1 MTAFILKV
9 IRLLAYLA
17 PGVSARIARH
27 LFRSPK
33 IAPTKAWEV
42 QVEAQAERSYLSNGI
57 SYLRWP
63 VANPVA
69 RVIAIHG
76 WEGRATQ
83 WGPLAEVLQRNGI
96 ETIALDGPAHGKS
109 TGRFADPL
117 LFAQAL
123 LDAES
128 ELGPFDAVL
137 GHSMGAGA
145 SVFAFYRGLDVK
157 KIVYIA
163 GPASFAEVVDRFA
176 HAFGLTPRARRA
188 FIRQVEKASSSP
200 DPRDVMAILSQSSVQ
215 GLIVHDRED
224 DDVPFSDAERLHQ
237 AWPDSQLLT
246 TEGLGHKRVLRD
258 PAVMDQVLR
267 FLTAAN

>member
-1 MTAFILKV
+1 MTAFILKA
-9 IRLLAYLA
+9 IRVLAYLA

-33 IAPTKAWEV
+33 IAPTKPWEV
-42 QVEAQAERSYLSNGI
+42 QVEAQAERFYLSDGI
-57 SYLRWP
+57 SYLKWS
-63 VANPVA
+63 VANPLS

-83 WGPLAEVLQRNGI
+83 WGPLAEVLQRHGI
-96 ETIALDGPAHGKS
+96 ETVALDGPAHGKS

-123 LDAES
+123 LDAQA
-128 ELGPFDAVL
+128 ELGAFDAVL

-145 SVFAFYRGLDVK
+145 SVFAFHRGLDVK

-163 GPASFAEVVDRFA
+163 GPASFEEVINRFA

-188 FIRQVEKASSSP
+188 FVRQIEKVSNSP
-200 DPRDVMAILSQSSVQ
+200 EPRDVMTILSQGSVE
-215 GLIVHDRED
+215 GLIVHDRQD

-237 AWPDSQLLT
+237 AWTGSQLLI
-246 TEGLGHKRVLRD
+246 TEGLGHKRVLRE
-258 PAVMDQVLR
+258 PAVMNQVLN